1 MSKNS
6 STENPVKV
14 FGFRLPPKEREKFI
28 ARAAA
33 LAMSPHELARLYVME
48 RLSANEADED
58 VRDSLARI
66 QSDLT
71 DTRQELALAAMAILQ
86 HGGKTTKQV
95 AEEFVAKNMVGARSE
110 P

>member
-1 MSKNS
+1 MTKNS
-6 STENPVKV
+6 SRGNAIKV

-28 ARAAA
+28 ARATA

-48 RLSANEADED
+48 RLSANEAEED
-58 VRDSLARI
+58 VRDGLSRI

-71 DTRQELALAAMAILQ
+71 DARHELALAAMAILQ

-95 AEEFVAKNMVGARSE
+95 AEEFVAKNMVGSRRES
-110 P
+110 